1 MPENSAMKYRFEKQ
15 MRMIPMV
22 ASAAVVL
29 GLIACTTL
37 TPEIQPLPGS
47 LTYGGTVV
55 HSPYKPGTVI
65 KNTFLG
71 KFGYRI
77 NERYVVQPDGTLKL
91 TYQNAGQDY
100 YIE

>member
-1 MPENSAMKYRFEKQ
+1 
-15 MRMIPMV
+15 MI
-22 ASAAVVL
+22 ASATLAIAL
-29 GLIACTTL
+29 AACTTS
-37 TPEIQPLPGS
+37 TTEIQPLPGS
-47 LTYGGTVV
+47 LTYGGRVV
-55 HSPYKPGTVI
+55 HSPYRPGTVI

-71 KFGYRI
+71 QFGYRV